1 MDETKGSKLPKN
13 VKQVGQAPAGQKVY
27 LEDYVVTYLKQMLV
41 EEKKMKT
48 SILYGHK
55 EIIEDELYWFVSG
68 AIEAETDFFMEKTI
82 INEETWQKVNAL
94 SGRYF
99 ENMTV
104 LGWAMAGPEPEADL
118 QEQILRTQKT
128 YFRPD
133 QKLFFVYLTDEKQ
146 ENLYLYE
153 KGKMKLQSGYYIY
166 YDKNECMQNYMVS
179 LRAAERHP
187 EEFEAD
193 HALRHIREN
202 REEKKIQRNRRKTTA
217 LVTCFGMILVTTIM
231 IIGITMLN
239 NYEKMQ
245 SMEKVLYQISGK
257 IDERDSGDD
266 TLQTAAAPA
275 DTYAETVLAENA
287 QGLSESETVG
297 VGQAVSEDPAKE
309 EQLTGGVANE
319 QVALEQETG
328 QPEMTGDG
336 SKQENVD
343 TVGDTGLEEEQAA
356 DNAETPEKSAG
367 DAITDD
373 ETDGEESRSD
383 PEAGETAE
391 QDTKQEEAAAT
402 DEVEKD
408 DTTQEDTSQ
417 EDALQEDALQDAPEK
432 VETIRQETQTSYVIQ
447 KGDTLAGIC
456 MKYYG
461 NLSRIDEICSINGI
475 ENRDNIFYGQ
485 KITLP

>member
-1 MDETKGSKLPKN
+1 M
-13 VKQVGQAPAGQKVY
+13 
-27 LEDYVVTYLKQMLV
+27 
-41 EEKKMKT
+41 
-48 SILYGHK
+48 
-55 EIIEDELYWFVSG
+55 
-68 AIEAETDFFMEKTI
+68 
-82 INEETWQKVNAL
+82 
-94 SGRYF
+94 
-99 ENMTV
+99 
-104 LGWAMAGPEPEADL
+104 
-118 QEQILRTQKT
+118 
-128 YFRPD
+128 
-133 QKLFFVYLTDEKQ
+133 
-146 ENLYLYE
+146 
-153 KGKMKLQSGYYIY
+153 
-166 YDKNECMQNYMVS
+166 
-179 LRAAERHP
+179 
-187 EEFEAD
+187 
-193 HALRHIREN
+193 
-202 REEKKIQRNRRKTTA
+202 
-217 LVTCFGMILVTTIM
+217 
-231 IIGITMLN
+231 
-239 NYEKMQ
+239 
-245 SMEKVLYQISGK
+245 LYQISGK

-275 DTYAETVLAENA
+275 DTYAETVLAENT

-343 TVGDTGLEEEQAA
+343 TVGDTGFEEEQAA

-383 PEAGETAE
+383 PEAE

-408 DTTQEDTSQ
+408 DTT
-417 EDALQEDALQDAPEK
+417 QEDALQDAPEK